1 MVLKKHHL
9 LFHIQQI
16 YNMTIQQLNKRLDKA
31 LRDYI
36 RKRDHILTGALYKS
50 VLFNCTFTNGDL
62 RLKFSSRY
70 YIKFLE
76 YGDFVND
83 FYDLPSTNQ
92 IIRDFMV
99 SYIETLI

>member
-1 MVLKKHHL
+1 MSV
-9 LFHIQQI
+9 
-16 YNMTIQQLNKRLDKA
+16 QQLNKSLDKA

-36 RKRDHILTGALYKS
+36 RKRNHILTGALYKS
-50 VLFNCTFTNGDL
+50 VLFNCSFVGGEL
-62 RLKFSSRY
+62 KLKFSSMY